1 MVMHQVQRPNI
12 LLYSVDDM
20 NDWAGC
26 LDGYPGVQTPNLDRF
41 AAESVLFTN
50 AHCPSPLC
58 NPSRTAI
65 LTGWS
70 PDHSGVYTNQ
80 HWWRPAHPEITTLPM
95 HMRENGYHVAGVGKV
110 FHHTPGF
117 NPPDQWDEY
126 SPLVFDD
133 PWDREAYPEVADR
146 PRPPNHPLSGITPF
160 VHEFDWGVLDKAES
174 EYGDQRAVRWA
185 SEFLGQDHDKPF
197 FLAVG
202 TFRPHL
208 PWYAPKR
215 YFERYPLNNIR
226 VPEIADSDLEEL
238 PVPAQ
243 ELAAH
248 RREDFERVLDHGK
261 WEEAVQGYLAAISF
275 GDELFGSVLDALDSS
290 RYAENTIVVFYSD
303 NGFHVGEKRHWH
315 KSTLWERGTHVPF
328 VIRPPRAD
336 AARTRD
342 DATRVPSTGRT
353 DSGGGDDIRSHG
365 TASSRQRPALSR
377 RWRPATVG
385 RSVSLQDIYPTICD
399 LCGIQE
405 PESGLDGRSLAP
417 LLADP
422 QHGWDHPAVTTFLPG
437 NAAVRSEEWRYIRYR
452 DGGEEL
458 YNRREDPLE
467 EHNRAGE
474 LALRSVKGELSRY
487 LPAGSV
493 PPVPSKSHY
502 AFDADSYSWT
512 IRERSE

>member
-1 MVMHQVQRPNI
+1 MHQMQRANV

-26 LDGYPGVQTPNLDRF
+26 LDGYPGVSTPNLDRF

-65 LTGWS
+65 LTGWA

-80 HWWRPAHPEITTLPM
+80 HWWRPAHPEIATLPM
-95 HMRENGYHVAGVGKV
+95 HMRANGYHVAGAGKV

-117 NPPDQWDEY
+117 NPPDQWQEY

-133 PWDREAYPEVADR
+133 PWDRAAYPEVDDEAA
-146 PRPPNHPLSGITPF
+146 PPHHPLNGITPF
-160 VHEFDWGVLDKAES
+160 VHEFDWGVLDKPES
-174 EYGDQRAVRWA
+174 AYGDQVAVQWA
-185 SEFLGQDHDKPF
+185 TAFLKREHDKPF

-208 PWYAPKR
+208 PWYSPR
-215 YFERYPLNNIR
+215 RFFGRYPRERIR
-226 VPEIADSDLEEL
+226 LPEIADSDLEHL

-261 WEEAVQGYLAAISF
+261 WEEAVQAYLAAISF
-275 GDELFGSVLDALDSS
+275 GDELFGDVLSALDSS
-290 RYAENTIVVFYSD
+290 RYAENTIVIFYSD

-328 VIRPPRAD
+328 VIRPPRTGA
-336 AARTRD
+336 
-342 DATRVPSTGRT
+342 STGE
-353 DSGGGDDIRSHG
+353 
-365 TASSRQRPALSR
+365 ASAGSEGPAPWSAAVGSSAR
-377 RWRPATVG
+377 VG
-385 RSVSLQDIYPTICD
+385 RPVSLLDIYPTICD
-399 LCGIQE
+399 LCGIPQ
-405 PESGLDGRSLAP
+405 PGSGLDGRSLLP
-417 LLADP
+417 LLSDADRS
-422 QHGWDHPAVTTFLPG
+422 WDHPAVSTFLPG
-437 NAAVRSEEWRYIRYR
+437 NAAVRSEEWRYIRYH

-474 LALRSVKGELSRY
+474 RELGSIKRELAEF
-487 LPAGSV
+487 LPPESV
-493 PPVPSKSHY
+493 PPVPSKGDY
-502 AFDADSYSWT
+502 RFDPDTYTWT
-512 IRERSE
+512 VRR